1 MQDCLNAPCEIWGTV
16 ERSSQ
21 KDVYHPSLRERLM
34 GLIEELGLHR
44 AAECLELASLMSDQ
58 SAGSLL
64 TRMADVW
71 LSLAIRSETLGTA
84 AE

>member
-1 MQDCLNAPCEIWGTV
+1 
-16 ERSSQ
+16 
-21 KDVYHPSLRERLM
+21 M